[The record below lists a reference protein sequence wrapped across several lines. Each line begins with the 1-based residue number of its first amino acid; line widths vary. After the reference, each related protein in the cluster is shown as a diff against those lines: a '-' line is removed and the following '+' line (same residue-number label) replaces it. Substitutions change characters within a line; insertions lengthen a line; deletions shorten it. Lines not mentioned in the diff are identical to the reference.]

1 MLLSQREWADELD
14 DDKWYPTYMGVGA
27 GVSSG
32 TYLML
37 GNRSDTIPLKSF
49 KSSTKN
55 LGTFTSLMAR
65 NTISSCQEKHI
76 VLPLNL
82 INFWGLWLFLY
93 RFQKR
98 GFFLVYLVHV
108 GVLSLEVTGGG
119 DDRLYSSHTKVIMIL
134 TIEHS
139 TLVNTHKVII

>member
-65 NTISSCQEKHI
+65 NTISSCQEKTYYI
-76 VLPLNL
+76 KPLNL
-82 INFWGLWLFLY
+82 IKFWGLWLFLY
-93 RFQKR
+93 WFQKHWFFSSLPR
-98 GFFLVYLVHV
+98 SCRRTVSWGFRRRRWQTLQ
-108 GVLSLEVTGGG
+108 LS
-119 DDRLYSSHTKVIMIL
+119 YQSHNDPDNRTQHISK
-134 TIEHS
+134 HP
-139 TLVNTHKVII
+139 